1 MQTNNRKNMSYSFDI
16 KFKAVRMYLEEG
28 IGSTTIAK
36 ELNLSSNKSDNGR
49 KRMYLSAI
57 EDLYNR
63 EIIAYKIS
71 DNLDMSFVE
80 NTLGEAF
87 KKVSTGEFRNLII
100 HSDQGVHY
108 KSNIYK
114 SILKKFG
121 VRQSMSRKGNC
132 YDNSCI
138 GNFLGHLKTELI
150 YQNSYNSKEEL
161 VKSIN
166 DYIYWYNNYRFQ
178 AKLKNMTLVEYRC
191 HMIS

>member
-1 MQTNNRKNMSYSFDI
+1 MQRNNRKNMSYSFDI
-16 KFKAVRMYLEEG
+16 KFKAVKMYLEEG

-87 KKVSTGEFRNLII
+87 KKASTGEFRNLIYI
-100 HSDQGVHY
+100 VIKVFIINQISISLYLRNLVLDKVCLEKEIVMIMHALKIFSD
-108 KSNIYK
+108 I
-114 SILKKFG
+114 
-121 VRQSMSRKGNC
+121 
-132 YDNSCI
+132 
-138 GNFLGHLKTELI
+138 
-150 YQNSYNSKEEL
+150 
-161 VKSIN
+161 
-166 DYIYWYNNYRFQ
+166 
-178 AKLKNMTLVEYRC
+178 
-191 HMIS
+191 

>member
-1 MQTNNRKNMSYSFDI
+1 MSYLFDI
-16 KFKAVRMYLEEG
+16 KFKAVKMYLEEG

-49 KRMYLSAI
+49 KRIYLSAI

-71 DNLDMSFVE
+71 DNLDMSFIE

-114 SILKKFG
+114 SILKTFG
-121 VRQSMSRKGNC
+121 V
-132 YDNSCI
+132 
-138 GNFLGHLKTELI
+138 
-150 YQNSYNSKEEL
+150 
-161 VKSIN
+161 
-166 DYIYWYNNYRFQ
+166 
-178 AKLKNMTLVEYRC
+178 
-191 HMIS
+191 